1 MGISYNTNIVRNGL
15 VLHLD
20 AANKKSYPGTGT
32 SWFDLSGNGRNGTL
46 LNGVGFSSDN
56 KGAMIF
62 DRINDYAVLQNSYQ
76 NPPLP
81 TGNSPRTLICCFK
94 TANTLGT
101 APYEHIMHYGTNFT
115 DSAYGVTL
123 FRLNNQSWI
132 ANHTWSGTSYM
143 SSYSVTPNTIY
154 WVAISYNET
163 STPRNSFFVNGFY
176 GDVSFGQ
183 GRTADYTINTG
194 TSWQLHLGT
203 RISPAEFFGGQIFL
217 SQVYNR
223 ALTAAEIQ
231 QNFEALRGRYGL

>member
-1 MGISYNTNIVRNGL
+1 MTLAHNPRIVTDGL
-15 VLHLD
+15 VLCLD
-20 AANKKSYPGTGT
+20 AANPRSYSGSGTVWT
-32 SWFDLSGNGRNGTL
+32 DLSGNGRNGTL
-46 LNGVGFSSDN
+46 LNGVGYSADN
-56 KGAMIF
+56 KGAMTF
-62 DRINDYAVLQNSYQ
+62 DRIDDYVVLQNSYQ
-76 NPPLP
+76 NPSLP
-81 TGNSPRTLICCFK
+81 TGNSSRTLICCFK

-101 APYEHIMHYGTNFT
+101 APYEHIMHYGTNAT
-115 DSAYGVTL
+115 NSAYGVTL

-154 WVAISYNET
+154 WVAISYNEA

-223 ALTAAEIQ
+223 ALTAAEIR
-231 QNFEALRGRYGL
+231 QNYNALKGRYGL